1 MPLRHKGECAMKKI
15 SRVLIAVILAVLMAT
30 LMPAQVFADTPDY
43 ISEVKVYQGSF
54 DKAAEEGFTIL
65 NGEDG
70 KPVDLNQGSGS
81 TDTGAKGN
89 KKIYLGYKTTKNR
102 KEAITDLALM
112 NMKGGYDVAEYE
124 KLMEGQM
131 SEQIIPFVDMFLA
144 AINEYRENYNSEN
157 SANRERARY
166 LHDILNK
173 LTDDDCG
180 GAGLG
185 DLLLN
190 ETVYE
195 MAKPKYDALSDKE
208 KEKKSMYDVN
218 VQVRDSLPESE
229 KNKHAD
235 ILTIIAQSN
244 GQATILIQNLL
255 TRAADT
261 SDDTWVERFEDT
273 TYDDLL
279 ELQGGSP
286 ADAMKKL
293 AKKYDD
299 DANTILACWDDFQDF
314 LNSAEEAE
322 EAIENAE
329 EIDYDGAHEAAQQLE
344 EDGEL
349 NKDNV
354 DEFVD
359 LVEANLDIFEFNS
372 NISKVSIYEFLNNT
386 EYGDGT
392 LLDFFMQSSE
402 DIEDDIT
409 VLYPLVASLS
419 NGQRAGLGFVSLS
432 ELIAVAATNPEEYS
446 KIDTDNVSEA
456 SIYSDVDRGIYEKGG
471 VALTS
476 DALRAD
482 ALKLADEGKDSII
495 SKLTIFL
502 WGLTAVSGI
511 ALAGSVVLAGEINT
525 SIINNTKNAIENE
538 LIKVGQSNRTIHQ
551 EISAIQ
557 SQGVFSDKVIPN
569 LQGEYEGF
577 EFLTFNE
584 RGQINFDRMDDLV
597 SKPEYSGNI
606 SWSNNMGA
614 ALVAGV
620 TVAMIALTAVSIY
633 LTYKDMCD
641 FYDVDFS
648 PVPHYMVDEKDLI
661 GYNAKGERIVLKNQ
675 SAYYKAVESNRKK
688 GDDYFKEIDTCADMN
703 GCVNPQWL
711 ALYAAKNEAEVPIL
725 ASSLKVVVGSSDVP
739 EGYETGIHMF
749 GESAAFNLNDK
760 RFCWNQKAKSVMV
773 YYKVDN
779 TAATTAGSNF
789 TSGTLALAAGGG
801 LFAGVAITALGMVT
815 TRKRK
820 ENKAVTA

>member
-1 MPLRHKGECAMKKI
+1 MKHL
-15 SRVLIAVILAVLMAT
+15 SRALIAVILAVLMAT

-43 ISEVKVYQGSF
+43 ISEIKIYQGSF
-54 DKAAEEGFTIL
+54 DKAAGEGFTIL
-65 NGEDG
+65 NGSDG
-70 KPVDLNQGSGS
+70 NPVDLNQGSGS

-89 KKIYLGYKTTKNR
+89 KKVYLGYKTTKSR

-112 NMKGGYDVAEYE
+112 NMKGGYDVAEYD
-124 KLMEGQM
+124 KLMDSQM
-131 SEQIIPFVDMFLA
+131 SQQIVPFVDMFLA
-144 AINEYRENYNSEN
+144 SINEYRENYNS
-157 SANRERARY
+157 SSGANRERAKY

-195 MAKPKYDALSDKE
+195 MAKPKYDALTDKE
-208 KEKKSMYDVN
+208 KEKTGMYDVN
-218 VQVRDSLPESE
+218 IQVRDSLPESE

-244 GQATILIQNLL
+244 GQATIMIQNLL

-261 SDDTWVERFEDT
+261 SDDTWVERFEET
-273 TYDDLL
+273 SYEELL
-279 ELQGGSP
+279 SLQGGSP
-286 ADAMKKL
+286 IDAMKKT

-329 EIDYDGAHEAAQQLE
+329 DIDYDAARDAAQQIE
-344 EDGEL
+344 NDGEL
-349 NKDNV
+349 NKDNF
-354 DEFVD
+354 DEFVE
-359 LVEANLDIFEFNS
+359 LVETNIDVFEFNT
-372 NISKVSIYEFLNNT
+372 NISRLSIYEFLENT
-386 EYGDGT
+386 DYGGGT
-392 LLDFFMQSSE
+392 LLDFFMQSRE
-402 DIEDDIT
+402 EIEDDIT

-419 NGQRAGLGFVSLS
+419 AGQRAGLGFVSLS
-432 ELIAVAATNPEEYS
+432 ELVAVAATDPEEYS
-446 KIDTDNVSEA
+446 KIDTDIVSEA
-456 SIYSDVDRGIYEKGG
+456 SIYTDVDRAIYEKGG

-482 ALKLADEGKDSII
+482 ALKIADEGRGSLI
-495 SKLTIFL
+495 SKLTMFL

-511 ALAGSVVLAGEINT
+511 ALAGSFVMAGDINT
-525 SIINNTKNAIENE
+525 AIINKTKETIENQ
-538 LIKVGQSNRTIHQ
+538 LIKVGQSNRTIHE

-557 SQGVFSDKVIPN
+557 ARGIISDSQIPEM
-569 LQGEYEGF
+569 GIEYDGF
-577 EFLTFNE
+577 EMLNFNE

-597 SKPEYSGNI
+597 SMPEYSGNI

-620 TVAMIALTAVSIY
+620 TVALVVLTAVSIY
-633 LTYKDMCD
+633 FTYTDMCNYYDID
-641 FYDVDFS
+641 FT
-648 PVPHYMVDEKDLI
+648 PIPHYMVDEKDI
-661 GYNAKGERIVLKNQ
+661 TGYNSKGEKIVLKNQ

-688 GDDYFKEIDTCADMN
+688 GDSYFKEIGTCADMN

-711 ALYAAKNEAEVPIL
+711 ALYAARNEVQDPIL
-725 ASSLKVVVGSSDVP
+725 ASSLKVVTGSTDIP

-773 YYKVDN
+773 YYKTDS
-779 TAATTAGSNF
+779 TAAGTAGSNF
-789 TSGTLALAAGGG
+789 TTGNIALAGGG
-801 LFAGVAITALGMVT
+801 GILLGVAAAALGMNVK
-815 TRKRK
+815 KRK
-820 ENKAVTA
+820 DNAVQTV